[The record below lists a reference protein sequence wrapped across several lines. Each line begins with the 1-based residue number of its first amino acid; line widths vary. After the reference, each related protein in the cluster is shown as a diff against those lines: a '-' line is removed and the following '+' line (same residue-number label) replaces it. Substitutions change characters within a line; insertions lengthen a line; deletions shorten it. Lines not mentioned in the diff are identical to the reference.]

1 MSSQAASAA
10 RLGLQTCSYRRG
22 ASSSCSSSS
31 CVGRFDELPRSP
43 PTVAVDDGYRLAIRL
58 RVRPPLFIHLERRS
72 RLRELRIADLRPAR
86 ATVLG
91 AAKRCYREPGIAPRC
106 CACKHRSNKSDG
118 SPKAY
123 RARKSRAAYRHHRAG
138 ETRRKII
145 GRQSSREVAAWRRQR
160 EISLR
165 RFPDESGNLLHP

>member
-1 MSSQAASAA
+1 GGWGWWAGS
-10 RLGLQTCSYRRG
+10 LLQVG
-22 ASSSCSSSS
+22 AEGGSC
-31 CVGRFDELPRSP
+31 
-43 PTVAVDDGYRLAIRL
+43 LAFPF
-58 RVRPPLFIHLERRS
+58 VFPPPLFIHLERRS

-145 GRQSSREVAAWRRQR
+145 GRQSSREV
-160 EISLR
+160 
-165 RFPDESGNLLHP
+165 